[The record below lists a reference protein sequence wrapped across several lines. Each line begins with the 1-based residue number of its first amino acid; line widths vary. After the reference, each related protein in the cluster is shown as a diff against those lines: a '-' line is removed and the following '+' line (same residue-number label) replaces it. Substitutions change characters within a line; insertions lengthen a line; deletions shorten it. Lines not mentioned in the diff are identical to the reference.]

1 MHGDLHDHCVLGT
14 ATRGLELAA
23 PITLSQSDRRR
34 HLHVIGKTGTGKSS
48 LLFNLMLA
56 DLAADRGFALLDP
69 HGDLAQAVLDA
80 VPPERTNDVRYI
92 NPGDLEFPVGFN
104 PLDRVVPD
112 SRPLVAAH
120 LVAAFK
126 HLWLE
131 SWGPRLEYILLNSLR
146 LLLDAPGT
154 TLLGLPRLLVDKN
167 YRAHLLRRCGDPMV
181 HAFWTQE
188 FASYHDRFLV
198 EAVAPLQ
205 NKVGVLVS
213 PPLLRNII
221 GQQRSTI
228 NIARIMNEGQI
239 LIANLSKGQ
248 LGEGPSHLI
257 GAFLATAFAQAAEA
271 RAKVP
276 EEDRRDFHLYV
287 DEFQNFATDSFAS
300 VLSESRKWKLSLTLA
315 HQYLGQLPLAL
326 RQAILGN
333 IGSVLVFRIGA
344 DDAGAMAAELG
355 IENAS
360 TLTDTQNFSAW
371 AKVMQDGNPSDAI
384 FLDTIYPDS
393 QHAGG
398 AGAVIAR
405 TRARHTRPRWLV
417 ETNVLKQFRPRET
430 S

>member
-1 MHGDLHDHCVLGT
+1 MST
-14 ATRGLELAA
+14 AQ
-23 PITLSQSDRRR
+23 SQSDRRR
-34 HLHVIGKTGTGKSS
+34 HLHIIGKTGTGKSS

-56 DLAADRGFALLDP
+56 DLAAGRGFALLDP

-80 VPPERTNDVRYI
+80 VPPERTNDVRYV
-92 NPGDLEFPVGFN
+92 NPADLDYPVGFN
-104 PLDRVVPD
+104 PIDRVAPD
-112 SRPLVAAH
+112 ARPLVAAH

-131 SWGPRLEYILLNSLR
+131 SWGPRLEYILLNALR

-154 TLLGLPRLLVDKN
+154 TLLGLPRLLVDEE
-167 YRAHLLRRCGDPMV
+167 YRAQLLNSCRDPVV

-188 FASYHDRFLV
+188 FANYHDRFLV

-205 NKVGVLVS
+205 NKIGVLVS

-221 GQQRSTI
+221 GQERSTI
-228 NIARIMNEGQI
+228 DIARIMDEGQI

-248 LGEGPSHLI
+248 LGEGPSHLL

-271 RAKVP
+271 RAKIP
-276 EEDRRDFHLYV
+276 EHERRDFHLYV
-287 DEFQNFATDSFAS
+287 DEFQSFATDSFAS

-315 HQYLGQLPLAL
+315 HQYLGQMPLAL

-333 IGSVLVFRIGA
+333 VGSILVFRISA
-344 DDAGAMAAELG
+344 EDAAAMARELG

-360 TLTDTQNFSAW
+360 TLTDTQNFSTW
-371 AKVMQDGNPSDAI
+371 AKVMRDGYPSDAI
-384 FLDTIYPDS
+384 LIDTSYPEPD
-393 QHAGG
+393 HWGRAD
-398 AGAVIAR
+398 AVIAR
-405 TRARHTRPRWLV
+405 MRAHHTRPRRQV
-417 ETNVLKQFRPRET
+417 ERVIERFLL